1 MGLDIPDTKA
11 DPGTIR
17 AAAGRLE
24 AVATRMMGHGE
35 QAGGAV
41 DRAAPSF
48 SDLVAPRIRAR
59 GKRAVAA
66 VQCAVQH
73 TVYGAGIT
81 DQWADD
87 VAWFKAE
94 RQKLLAA
101 FDDFAAQ
108 RYGVAKPDP
117 ETKPSEYTAAIDR
130 ARARAEGRYNAQ
142 GAALYNQFKQR
153 ARERGTEL
161 TKKATADRLRELD
174 AAGNLP
180 LSAYLIY
187 DKFGVQWA
195 RPHALISR
203 LIDAGVLPKG
213 FASMSF
219 WEGMRYLEQHPEI
232 AQKLVGQRALVNSA
246 DPAERALA
254 LALLAGAGLSMH
266 APGVTG
272 MQAIRNAFNKMSP
285 ETRRWLAMLLPG
297 VIGNLAGA
305 PFESR
310 ATANRVRI
318 IAEVP
323 RANGELQRLLREL
336 DEKRRLLASYPRGS
350 DRIEDQIDRLSD
362 RIKELRG
369 QLRVYDSVLKEHR
382 WFVYFDPRGDGKWA
396 ELVNP
401 IGHQTRD
408 VTLYVPGTN
417 SSLGGANSIYQ
428 TARGFADESGGKL
441 SVLVW
446 GGGDFPNGFG
456 NAAHPDYAQ
465 NMAPHLAA
473 FSHELRFE
481 IRQSAAAG
489 GHGVNVTA
497 LGHSYGGAVVGLA
510 ERHGLDANR
519 ILHVES
525 AGAGY
530 GINDVDQYR
539 NANGNVPRYAMTAPG
554 DPIGYVQG
562 QSLFGLGHGSD
573 VDSMAGVKRLT
584 TGNYP
589 DGTPISG
596 PQAHGGVLTR
606 HSDAWWN
613 MYNVMTGGEVQ
624 LRPEPPPST
633 GYPAKPAGPPAPART
648 EDVP

>member
-1 MGLDIPDTKA
+1 
-11 DPGTIR
+11 
-17 AAAGRLE
+17 
-24 AVATRMMGHGE
+24 
-35 QAGGAV
+35 
-41 DRAAPSF
+41 
-48 SDLVAPRIRAR
+48 
-59 GKRAVAA
+59 
-66 VQCAVQH
+66 
-73 TVYGAGIT
+73 
-81 DQWADD
+81 
-87 VAWFKAE
+87 
-94 RQKLLAA
+94 
-101 FDDFAAQ
+101 
-108 RYGVAKPDP
+108 
-117 ETKPSEYTAAIDR
+117 
-130 ARARAEGRYNAQ
+130 
-142 GAALYNQFKQR
+142 
-153 ARERGTEL
+153 
-161 TKKATADRLRELD
+161 
-174 AAGNLP
+174 
-180 LSAYLIY
+180 
-187 DKFGVQWA
+187 
-195 RPHALISR
+195 
-203 LIDAGVLPKG
+203 
-213 FASMSF
+213 
-219 WEGMRYLEQHPEI
+219 MRYLEQHPEI
-232 AQKLVGQRALVNSA
+232 VQKLVGQRAELLSV
-246 DPAERALA
+246 DPSEREIALA
-254 LALLAGAGLSMH
+254 LM
-266 APGVTG
+266 APTAQAR
-272 MQAIRNAFNKMSP
+272 MQRIRNLFNKMSP
-285 ETRRWLAMLLPG
+285 ETRRWLAMMLPG
-297 VIGNLAGA
+297 VVGNLGGA

-310 ATANRVRI
+310 ALANRFRI
-318 IAEVP
+318 IAEAP
-323 RANGELQRLLREL
+323 RANAELQRLLREL
-336 DEKRRLLASYPRGS
+336 AEQRRRLSSGYIYGGAKKTIE
-350 DRIEDQIDRLSD
+350 RIED

-401 IGHQTRD
+401 IGHQTRN

-417 SSLGGANSIYQ
+417 SSLGGANSVYH
-428 TARGFADESGGKL
+428 TARSFADESGGKL

-446 GGGDFPNGFG
+446 GGGDFPDGFG
-456 NAAHPDYAQ
+456 NAASPGYAQ
-465 NMAPHLAA
+465 KMAPHLAA